1 MAIMAMVK
9 TTFGFCGIVPWQNVS
24 GVGGCSLKVHG

>member
-9 TTFGFCGIVPWQNVS
+9 AAFGFCGIVPWQN
-24 GVGGCSLKVHG
+24 GVGGCSLKVYG